1 MSDNVIPKV
10 IDIPV
15 TPEEIAKVFAYM
27 DNHEQARFFNEVV
40 NQSKT
45 WKGTHYSLQLQL
57 RSIAE
62 SPELSEEA
70 LDLLVSLG
78 EEAKQTHK
86 DMITQRIKGE

>member
-27 DNHEQARFFNEVV
+27 DNHE
-40 NQSKT
+40 
-45 WKGTHYSLQLQL
+45 LQL